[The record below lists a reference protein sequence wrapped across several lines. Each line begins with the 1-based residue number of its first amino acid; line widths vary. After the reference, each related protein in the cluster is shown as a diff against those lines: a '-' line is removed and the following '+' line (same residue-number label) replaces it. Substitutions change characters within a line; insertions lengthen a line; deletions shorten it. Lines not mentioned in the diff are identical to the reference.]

1 MTQETPERTPVRR
14 VALGLIDDYGLVS
27 GDLLVAMTH
36 AETDADAD
44 TIRETI
50 GRLKRNGTI
59 YNASGDA
66 DAPEWKVTRP

>member
-1 MTQETPERTPVRR
+1 MTQETPVQPPIRR

-27 GDLLVAMTH
+27 GDLLVCMVHT
-36 AETDADAD
+36 ETTADA
-44 TIRETI
+44 IRETI
-50 GRLKRNGTI
+50 ARLEKCGTI